1 LIVVSLLTGR
11 RKRILLIVLL
21 VVVVLGVLGAIVF
34 LFPQKKEYIVLR
46 EIPITTYYLRS
57 GTSTATLS
65 RTILSSLASSY
76 TVTKE
81 TFIPIVTLTRYES
94 LTLRGTATTTDTVAT
109 VIGNTTYT
117 LLVRTLV
124 YTYVFTTSVPATSV
138 LVIPT
143 VITETTA
150 RWTSFNTTTVLT
162 TTITFTTTSASTY
175 TWTVWTTLT
184 TPPKS
189 PIISPPALNH
199 ARDFAEL
206 VLCSALVA
214 GILVFRKRSLL
225 SSAQ

>member
-1 LIVVSLLTGR
+1 MVSLSTSR
-11 RKRILLIVLL
+11 RKRILLIALL
-21 VVVVLGVLGAIVF
+21 VVVVLGALGAIVF

-57 GTSTATLS
+57 GTYATTLS

-81 TFIPIVTLTRYES
+81 TFIPTVTVTRYDPR
-94 LTLRGTATTTDTVAT
+94 TLSWTATTTDTVAT

-117 LLVRTLV
+117 MLVRTLV
-124 YTYVFTTSVPATSV
+124 YTYVFTTSVPATYV
-138 LVIPT
+138 LGIPT
-143 VITETTA
+143 VTTETTA

-184 TPPKS
+184 TPPKA
-189 PIISPPALNH
+189 PIISPPALNQ
-199 ARDFAEL
+199 ARALAEL

-214 GILVFRKRSLL
+214 GILVFRKRSFL
-225 SSAQ
+225 SSA